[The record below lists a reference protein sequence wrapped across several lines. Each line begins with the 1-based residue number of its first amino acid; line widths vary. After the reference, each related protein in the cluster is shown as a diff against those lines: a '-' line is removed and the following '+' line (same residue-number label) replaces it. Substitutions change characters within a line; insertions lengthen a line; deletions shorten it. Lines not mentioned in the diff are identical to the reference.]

1 MESCK
6 KDIIE
11 QLRAL
16 IEKLIR
22 LESDLVITKNIKN
35 LLSLRL
41 AEMGRRCQTNSQYS
55 RRETLKLIVSSKSSF
70 TVFGKLVCNVI
81 KDNLNVYHWL
91 KDKTRVI
98 LKFCKQEDC
107 EQVFRVKN
115 NLTKRNMAN
124 GDLPTV
130 DLPDRV
136 FINQSLCSCY
146 WLLWVTRKKLY
157 SKGKILGW
165 YVLKRTVKNK
175 LQENSAPLQTLHMQ
189 VLRKYFPKFS
199 TLNVYQ

>member
-16 IEKLIR
+16 IEKLVR

-41 AEMGRRCQTNSQYS
+41 AEMERWCQTNLQYS
-55 RRETLKLIVSSKSSF
+55 RRENLKLIVPSKSSF
-70 TVFGKLVCNVI
+70 KVFGKLGCNVT
-81 KDNLNVYHWL
+81 KDDLNVYHWL
-91 KDKTRVI
+91 KDIARVI

-136 FINQSLCSCY
+136 FINQSLCSYY
-146 WLLWVTRKKLY
+146 WLLWVTRKKVY

-165 YVLKRTVKNK
+165 YVLKKAVKISYK
-175 LQENSAPLQTLHMQ
+175 KIGRQFRLC
-189 VLRKYFPKFS
+189 KYAGIEKVFS
-199 TLNVYQ
+199 